1 MDRKRPKGSRLHLT
15 DQELLKELLRA
26 LGVRGE
32 VDLISEAAIH
42 EFGSIQATL
51 RQASEDLKK
60 IKGFTP
66 TVIKRLKTIYSLF
79 REINKPEGYPLQPTR
94 RFEDLSYF
102 MFTTPKFDGESVR
115 LLFLDENQGI
125 LKDYIYKKGSGNQVK
140 FYFREIVKEVLK
152 TGISSLV
159 LIHHKIGASPN
170 PSLIDLERFKEFNNG
185 FKALDMK
192 LVDYLLISENALF
205 SFKDKK
211 VYPPSHPTQ

>member
-1 MDRKRPKGSRLHLT
+1 MDQKRPKGNRLHLT
-15 DQELLKELLRA
+15 DQELLKELLHA
-26 LGVRGE
+26 LGVRWE
-32 VDLISEAAIH
+32 LDLISETAIH

-51 RQASEDLKK
+51 RQGSEDLKK

-66 TVIKRLKTIYSLF
+66 TVIKNLKTIYSLF
-79 REINKPEGYPLQPTR
+79 REINKPEGYPLELTR

-140 FYFREIVKEVLK
+140 FYLREIVREVLK
-152 TGISSLV
+152 AGISNVV
-159 LIHHKIGASPN
+159 LIHHKISTSPA
-170 PSLIDLERFKEFNNG
+170 PSPTDFERFKEFSAG
-185 FKALDMK
+185 FKVLDLK

-211 VYPPSHPTQ
+211 IYPSSCPS